1 MVCLTVRY
9 RIDEVQRG
17 LLTVACWVGMHTLA
31 VDGDQSV
38 VELVEVGEYGASASR
53 FQGWPIQCFQHVIQ
67 A

>member
-1 MVCLTVRY
+1 M
-9 RIDEVQRG
+9 
-17 LLTVACWVGMHTLA
+17 ACWVGMHTLA